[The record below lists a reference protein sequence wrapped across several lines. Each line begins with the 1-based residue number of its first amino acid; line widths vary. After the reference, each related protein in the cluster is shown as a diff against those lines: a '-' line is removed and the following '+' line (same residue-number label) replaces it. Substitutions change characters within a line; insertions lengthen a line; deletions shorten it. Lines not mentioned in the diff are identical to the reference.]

1 MNESLKIMHVVNPL
15 STSFHV
21 FFLGGERLMYDMY
34 LVMHASEATVPF
46 KKLTHQ
52 ETVSYDNISNY
63 DISIQ
68 IVCQL
73 VHSMDMMWKA
83 PQRFLCNLLILE
95 SNNQVRIFYFCW
107 TVVMNIYNKNVLT
120 C

>member
-1 MNESLKIMHVVNPL
+1 MN
-15 STSFHV
+15 
-21 FFLGGERLMYDMY
+21 DMY
-34 LVMHASEATVPF
+34 LVMHASEATVPS

-73 VHSMDMMWKA
+73 VHRMDMMWKA

-95 SNNQVRIFYFCW
+95 SNNQVSHRKLDFLFLLDC
-107 TVVMNIYNKNVLT
+107 
-120 C
+120 CHE

>member
-1 MNESLKIMHVVNPL
+1 MHVVDPL
-15 STSFHV
+15 STSLHV
-21 FFLGGERLMYDMY
+21 FFLGGERLMNDMY
-34 LVMHASEATVPF
+34 LVMHASEATVPS

-95 SNNQVRIFYFCW
+95 SNNQVSHRKLDFLFLLDCCHEY
-107 TVVMNIYNKNVLT
+107 IYNKNVLT